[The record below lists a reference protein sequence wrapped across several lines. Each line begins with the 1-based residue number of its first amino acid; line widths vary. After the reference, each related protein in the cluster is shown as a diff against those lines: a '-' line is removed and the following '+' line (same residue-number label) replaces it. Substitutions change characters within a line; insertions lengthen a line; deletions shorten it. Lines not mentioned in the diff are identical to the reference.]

1 MYIEYILI
9 NEALKIVKKSSEIN
23 NIEDNR
29 IIGKFQNKNV
39 IRTKHTKELRDSGE
53 PRDDGLGNKDIINIL
68 KKSFTTKLKTN
79 ETYNLTYKNSND
91 NYDMII
97 FIVTDNDIVIKTILQ
112 QDRISPNYKFK
123 QGDIKVI
130 SEMFKMNFICLWQ
143 Y

>member
-53 PRDDGLGNKDIINIL
+53 PRDDGLDNKDIINIL
-68 KKSFTTKLKTN
+68 KKKEN
-79 ETYNLTYKNSND
+79 CEPNLTFNSLFSL
-91 NYDMII
+91 I
-97 FIVTDNDIVIKTILQ
+97 FFSYFFRFYFVI
-112 QDRISPNYKFK
+112 
-123 QGDIKVI
+123 
-130 SEMFKMNFICLWQ
+130 
-143 Y
+143 

>member
-53 PRDDGLGNKDIINIL
+53 PRDDGLDNKDIINIL
-68 KKSFTTKLKTN
+68 KKSFTTKLKSN

-97 FIVTDNDIVIKTILQ
+97 FVVTDNDIVIKTILQ

-123 QGDIKVI
+123 KVI
-130 SEMFKMNFICLWQ
+130 LKLLVKCLK
-143 Y
+143 